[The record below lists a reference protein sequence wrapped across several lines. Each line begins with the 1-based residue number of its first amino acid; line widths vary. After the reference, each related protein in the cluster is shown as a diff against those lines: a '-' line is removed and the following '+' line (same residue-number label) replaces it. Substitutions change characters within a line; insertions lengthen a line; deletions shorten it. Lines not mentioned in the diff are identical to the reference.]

1 MTTGRDPITLV
12 HTSDVHIGPDSGPN
26 RGRDAFC
33 AVLDLVGRVGPN
45 LFLIAGDL
53 FDRNRVPDADLRF
66 VEMSLEALALPVLL
80 VSGNHDSLDAGS
92 VYHRLVLPRNA
103 RLISDE
109 EGEVVDFPDLD
120 LEVWGRPLVD
130 HHPGYRPLAA
140 EWPARRRRWRIGLT
154 HGHFD
159 DNVPRNGEPY
169 RSSTI
174 TPAEIAASGFDYL
187 ALGHWHVPTDV
198 SHGDVKAHYPG
209 SPDPYQAR
217 AAGHAAV
224 VCLSE
229 ARGVEVELVRVAE
242 REGQSP

>member
-1 MTTGRDPITLV
+1 MTTPRPAVTLV

-26 RGRDAFC
+26 RGRDAFG
-33 AVLDLVGRVGPN
+33 AVLDLVGQVRPD

-66 VEMSLEALALPVLL
+66 VESSLAALALPVLL

-92 VYHRLVLPRNA
+92 VYHRLALPPNA
-103 RLISDE
+103 RLIADE
-109 EGEVVDFPDLD
+109 EGEVIDFPDLD

-130 HHPGYRPLAA
+130 HHPGYRPLASERA
-140 EWPARRRRWRIGLT
+140 ARRRRWRIGLM

-159 DNVPRNGEPY
+159 DNVPRTGEPF

-174 TPAEIAASGFDYL
+174 TPAEIAATGFDYL

-217 AAGHAAV
+217 AAGHVAV
-224 VCLSE
+224 VRLTE
-229 ARGVEVELVRVAE
+229 EHGVQVELVQVASRDE
-242 REGQSP
+242 PLR